1 MRKLFL
7 HLIIYMPLLLLTAC
21 DVHEWPDTPE
31 NVTFRLKLRY
41 EKEMTVWE
49 HLYDGTEVT
58 EQGLG
63 DTYDNGR
70 EHGKMRYIIR
80 AYPLTEKQR
89 SAREYTREFV
99 FTKDITEGYDHETT
113 LDLAAGDYRIMV
125 WPDLVENDDVDPY
138 HDAGDFAEITLQGDH
153 RGNDDYRDAFRGT
166 GDISLT
172 ADVAEYVPGTLE
184 ITMQRPLAKF
194 EFITNDLAEF
204 IQKEGLRIAEKN
216 GGAKSA
222 SENDPATRVNVED
235 YKVAFHYVGFMP
247 DTYSMLTDKPVDS
260 STGVMFQSDL
270 KELNDR
276 EASLGFDYVFV
287 NGTESAV
294 TVQVGLYDKEGTRLS
309 LTEPIRV
316 PLRRNHHTVLRGKF
330 LMSEA
335 SGGVTINPDFDGDHN
350 LIFP

>member
-1 MRKLFL
+1 MRRLFL
-7 HLIIYMPLLLLTAC
+7 HLIIYMPLVLLTAC

-41 EKEMTVWE
+41 ERDMTVWE

-89 SAREYTREFV
+89 PAQKYTREFV

-125 WPDLVENDDVDPY
+125 WSDLVENDDVDPY

-204 IQKEGLRIAEKN
+204 IQKEGLRIAAKS

-222 SENDPATRVNVED
+222 SGNDPATRVNVED

-247 DTYSMLTDKPVDS
+247 CAYSMLTDKPVDS
-260 STGVMFQSDL
+260 STGVMFRSAL

-316 PLRRNHHTVLRGKF
+316 PLRRNHHTVLRGKY

>member
-1 MRKLFL
+1 
-7 HLIIYMPLLLLTAC
+7 MPLVLLTAC

-41 EKEMTVWE
+41 ERDMTVWE
-49 HLYDGTEVT
+49 HLYDGTGVT

-89 SAREYTREFV
+89 PAQKYTQEFV

-125 WPDLVENDDVDPY
+125 WSDLVENDGDTPY
-138 HDAGDFAEITLQGDH
+138 HDAGDFAEISLQGDH
-153 RGNDDYRDAFRGT
+153 RGNNDYRDGFRGT
-166 GDISLT
+166 GDISLM

-204 IQKEGLRIAEKN
+204 IQKEGLRIAAKS

-222 SENDPATRVNVED
+222 SGNEPATRVNIED

-247 DTYSMLTDKPVDS
+247 CAYSMLTDKPVDS

-287 NGTESAV
+287 NGTESAI
-294 TVQVGLYDKEGTRLS
+294 TVQIGLYDKEGTRLS

>member
-1 MRKLFL
+1 MRRLFL
-7 HLIIYMPLLLLTAC
+7 HLIIYMPLVLLTAC

-41 EKEMTVWE
+41 ERDMTVWE

-58 EQGLG
+58 ELGLG
-63 DTYDNGR
+63 DTYDNRR

-125 WPDLVENDDVDPY
+125 WSDLVENDDGDPY

-204 IQKEGLRIAEKN
+204 IQKEAFRITAKS
-216 GGAKSA
+216 GGAESA
-222 SENDPATRVNVED
+222 SGE
-235 YKVAFHYVGFMP
+235 
-247 DTYSMLTDKPVDS
+247 
-260 STGVMFQSDL
+260 
-270 KELNDR
+270 
-276 EASLGFDYVFV
+276 
-287 NGTESAV
+287 
-294 TVQVGLYDKEGTRLS
+294 
-309 LTEPIRV
+309 
-316 PLRRNHHTVLRGKF
+316 
-330 LMSEA
+330 
-335 SGGVTINPDFDGDHN
+335 
-350 LIFP
+350 

>member
-1 MRKLFL
+1 MRRLYL
-7 HLIIYMPLLLLTAC
+7 YLIIYMPLVLLTAC
-21 DVHEWPDTPE
+21 DVHEWPDMPE

-70 EHGKMRYIIR
+70 EHGKIRYIIR
-80 AYPLTEKQR
+80 AYPLTDKQR

-125 WPDLVENDDVDPY
+125 WSDLVENDDVDPY

-153 RGNDDYRDAFRGT
+153 RGNNDYRDAFRGT

-194 EFITNDLAEF
+194 EVITNDLTEF
-204 IQKEGLRIAEKN
+204 IQKEGLRITAKS
-216 GGAKSA
+216 GGAESA

-247 DTYSMLTDKPVDS
+247 CAYSMLTDKPVDS
-260 STGVMFQSDL
+260 STGVMFQSVL
-270 KELNDR
+270 KELNDK

-309 LTEPIRV
+309 LTEPITV
-316 PLRRNHHTVLRGKF
+316 PLRRNHHTILRGKF
-330 LMSEA
+330 LMSKA

>member
-1 MRKLFL
+1 
-7 HLIIYMPLLLLTAC
+7 MPLVLLTAC

-41 EKEMTVWE
+41 ERDMTVWE
-49 HLYDGTEVT
+49 HLYDGTGVT

-63 DTYDNGR
+63 DTYDNRR

-89 SAREYTREFV
+89 STREFV

-125 WPDLVENDDVDPY
+125 WSDLMENDDVDPY

-204 IQKEGLRIAEKN
+204 IQKEGLRIAAKS
-216 GGAKSA
+216 GGAESA
-222 SENDPATRVNVED
+222 SGNDPATRVNIED

-247 DTYSMLTDKPVDS
+247 CAYSMLTDKPVDS
-260 STGVMFQSDL
+260 STGVMFRSDL

-316 PLRRNHHTVLRGKF
+316 PLRRNRHTVLRGKF

>member
-1 MRKLFL
+1 MRRLYL
-7 HLIIYMPLLLLTAC
+7 YLIIYMPLVLLTAC

-41 EKEMTVWE
+41 ERDMTVWE

-80 AYPLTEKQR
+80 AYPLMEKQR
-89 SAREYTREFV
+89 PAQKYTQEFV
-99 FTKDITEGYDHETT
+99 FTKDITEGYDHEAT

-125 WPDLVENDDVDPY
+125 WSDLVENDDVDPY

-153 RGNDDYRDAFRGT
+153 RGNNDYRDAFRGT

-204 IQKEGLRIAEKN
+204 IQKEGLRIAAKS

-222 SENDPATRVNVED
+222 SGNDPATRVNVED

-247 DTYSMLTDKPVDS
+247 CAYSMFTDKPVDS
-260 STGVMFQSDL
+260 STGVMFQSAL
-270 KELNDR
+270 KGLNDR
-276 EASLGFDYVFV
+276 EASMGFDYVFV

-316 PLRRNHHTVLRGKF
+316 PLRRNHHTVLRGKY

>member
-1 MRKLFL
+1 MRRLFL
-7 HLIIYMPLLLLTAC
+7 HLIIYVPLVLLTAC

-41 EKEMTVWE
+41 ERDMTVWE

-89 SAREYTREFV
+89 PAQKYTREFV

-125 WPDLVENDDVDPY
+125 WSDLVENDDDDPY

-204 IQKEGLRIAEKN
+204 IQKEGLRIAAKS
-216 GGAKSA
+216 GGAESA
-222 SENDPATRVNVED
+222 SGNEPATRVNIED

-247 DTYSMLTDKPVDS
+247 CAYSMLTDKPVDS
-260 STGVMFQSDL
+260 STGVMFRSDL

-276 EASLGFDYVFV
+276 EASMGFDYVFV

-316 PLRRNHHTVLRGKF
+316 PLRRNRHTVLRGKF

>member
-1 MRKLFL
+1 
-7 HLIIYMPLLLLTAC
+7 MPLVLLTAC

-41 EKEMTVWE
+41 ERDMTVWE

-63 DTYDNGR
+63 DTYDNRR

-80 AYPLTEKQR
+80 AYPLTDKQR

-99 FTKDITEGYDHETT
+99 FTKDIAEGYDHEAT
-113 LDLAAGDYRIMV
+113 LDLAAGNYRIMV
-125 WPDLVENDDVDPY
+125 WSDLVENDGDTPY

-153 RGNDDYRDAFRGT
+153 SGNNDYRDAFRGT

-204 IQKEGLRIAEKN
+204 IQKEGLRITAKNSGAE
-216 GGAKSA
+216 SA
-222 SENDPATRVNVED
+222 LGNDPATRVNVED

-247 DTYSMLTDKPVDS
+247 CAYSMLTDKPVDS
-260 STGVMFQSDL
+260 STGVMFQSAL

-276 EASLGFDYVFV
+276 KASMGFDYVFV

-294 TVQVGLYDKEGTRLS
+294 TVQIGLYDKEGTRLS
-309 LTEPIRV
+309 LTEPITV
-316 PLRRNHHTVLRGKF
+316 PLRRNHHTILRGKF
-330 LMSEA
+330 LMSKA

>member
-1 MRKLFL
+1 MRRLYL
-7 HLIIYMPLLLLTAC
+7 YLIIYMPLVLLTAC

-58 EQGLG
+58 EQELG

-70 EHGKMRYIIR
+70 EHGKIRYIIR
-80 AYPLTEKQR
+80 AYPLTDKQR

-99 FTKDITEGYDHETT
+99 FTKDIAEGYDHEAT
-113 LDLAAGDYRIMV
+113 LDLAAGNYRIMV
-125 WPDLVENDDVDPY
+125 WSDLVENDGDTPY

-153 RGNDDYRDAFRGT
+153 SGNNDYRDAFRGT

-194 EFITNDLAEF
+194 EVITNDLTEF
-204 IQKEGLRIAEKN
+204 IQKEGLRITAKNSGAE
-216 GGAKSA
+216 SA
-222 SENDPATRVNVED
+222 SESDPATRVNVED

-247 DTYSMLTDKPVDS
+247 CAYSMFTDKPVDS
-260 STGVMFQSDL
+260 STGVMFQSAL
-270 KELNDR
+270 KGLNDR
-276 EASLGFDYVFV
+276 EASMGFDYVFV

-294 TVQVGLYDKEGTRLS
+294 TVQIGLYDKEGTRLS
-309 LTEPIRV
+309 LTEPITV
-316 PLRRNHHTVLRGKF
+316 PLRRNHHTILRGKF
-330 LMSEA
+330 LMSKA

>member
-1 MRKLFL
+1 MRRLFL
-7 HLIIYMPLLLLTAC
+7 HLILYMPLVLLTAC

-41 EKEMTVWE
+41 ERDMTVWE

-89 SAREYTREFV
+89 LASKYTQEFV
-99 FTKDITEGYDHETT
+99 FTKDITEGYDHEAT

-125 WPDLVENDDVDPY
+125 WSDLLENDGVDPY

-153 RGNDDYRDAFRGT
+153 RGNNDYRDAFRGT

-172 ADVAEYVPGTLE
+172 ADVAEYVPDTLE

-204 IQKEGLRIAEKN
+204 IQKEGLRVAAKS
-216 GGAKSA
+216 GGAKSV
-222 SENDPATRVNVED
+222 SGNDTATRVNAED
-235 YKVAFHYVGFMP
+235 YKVVFHYVGFMP
-247 DTYSMLTDKPVDS
+247 CAYSMLTDKPVDS
-260 STGVMFQSDL
+260 SSGVMFQSVL
-270 KELNDR
+270 KELNDM

-294 TVQVGLYDKEGTRLS
+294 TVQIGLYDKDGTRLS

-316 PLRRNHHTVLRGKF
+316 SLRRNHHTVLQGSF
-330 LMSEA
+330 LLSEA
-335 SGGVTINPDFDGDHN
+335 SGGVTINPDFDGDYN
-350 LIFP
+350 LIFQ

>member
-7 HLIIYMPLLLLTAC
+7 HLIIYMPLVLLTAC

-41 EKEMTVWE
+41 ERDMTVWE

-70 EHGKMRYIIR
+70 GHGKMRYIIR

-89 SAREYTREFV
+89 PAQKYTREFV
-99 FTKDITEGYDHETT
+99 FTKDIAEGYDHETT

-125 WPDLVENDDVDPY
+125 WSDLVENDDVDPY

-204 IQKEGLRIAEKN
+204 IQKEGLRIAAKS
-216 GGAKSA
+216 GGAESA
-222 SENDPATRVNVED
+222 SGNEPATRVNIED

-247 DTYSMLTDKPVDS
+247 CAYSMLTDKPVDS
-260 STGVMFQSDL
+260 STGVMFRSDL

-276 EASLGFDYVFV
+276 EASMGFDYVFV

-335 SGGVTINPDFDGDHN
+335 SGGVTINPKFDGDHN

>member
-1 MRKLFL
+1 
-7 HLIIYMPLLLLTAC
+7 MPLVLLTAC

-41 EKEMTVWE
+41 ERDMTVWE

-89 SAREYTREFV
+89 PAQKYTQEFV

-125 WPDLVENDDVDPY
+125 WSDLVENDDVDPY

-204 IQKEGLRIAEKN
+204 IQKEGLRIAAKS
-216 GGAKSA
+216 GGAESA
-222 SENDPATRVNVED
+222 SGNEPVTRVNVED

-316 PLRRNHHTVLRGKF
+316 PLRRNHHTVLRGKY

>member
-1 MRKLFL
+1 MRRLFL
-7 HLIIYMPLLLLTAC
+7 HLIIYMPLVLLTAC

-41 EKEMTVWE
+41 ERDMTVWE

-58 EQGLG
+58 ELGLG
-63 DTYDNGR
+63 DTYDNRR

-125 WPDLVENDDVDPY
+125 WSDLVENDDGDPY

-204 IQKEGLRIAEKN
+204 IQKEAFRITAKS
-216 GGAKSA
+216 GGAESA
-222 SENDPATRVNVED
+222 SGNDPATRVNVED

-247 DTYSMLTDKPVDS
+247 CAYSMLTDKPVDS
-260 STGVMFQSDL
+260 STGVMFQSAL

-276 EASLGFDYVFV
+276 KASLGFDYVFV

-294 TVQVGLYDKEGTRLS
+294 KVQVGLYDKEGTRLS

>member
-7 HLIIYMPLLLLTAC
+7 HLIIYMPLVLLTAC
-21 DVHEWPDTPE
+21 DVHEWPDTPG

-41 EKEMTVWE
+41 EKDMTVWE

-70 EHGKMRYIIR
+70 ENGKIRYIVR
-80 AYPLTEKQR
+80 AYPVQTEQR
-89 SAREYTREFV
+89 TAREYAREFV
-99 FTKDITEGYDHETT
+99 FTKDITESYDHEAT

-125 WPDLVENDDVDPY
+125 WSDLVENDDVDPY

-153 RGNDDYRDAFRGT
+153 MGNNDYRDAFRGT

-194 EFITNDLAEF
+194 EFITNDLTEF
-204 IQKEGLRIAEKN
+204 IQKEGLRIAAKN

-247 DTYSMLTDKPVDS
+247 DTYSMFTDKPVDS
-260 STGVMFQSDL
+260 ATGVTFQSVLRQMD
-270 KELNDR
+270 D
-276 EASLGFDYVFV
+276 AQATLGFDYVFV
-287 NGTESAV
+287 NGKESAV
-294 TVQVGLYDKEGTRLS
+294 TVRIGIYDDEGTQLS
-309 LTEPIRV
+309 LTEPVEIL
-316 PLRRNHHTVLRGKF
+316 LRRNHHTILRGKF

-335 SGGVTINPDFDGDHN
+335 SGGVNINPDFDGDHN

>member
-125 WPDLVENDDVDPY
+125 WSDLVENDDVDPY

>member
-1 MRKLFL
+1 MRRLYL
-7 HLIIYMPLLLLTAC
+7 YLIIYMPLVLLTAC

-70 EHGKMRYIIR
+70 EHGKIRYIIR
-80 AYPLTEKQR
+80 AYPLTDKQR

-99 FTKDITEGYDHETT
+99 FTKDIAEGYDHEAT
-113 LDLAAGDYRIMV
+113 LDLAAGNYRIMV
-125 WPDLVENDDVDPY
+125 WSDLVENDGDTPY

-153 RGNDDYRDAFRGT
+153 SGNNDYRDAFRGT

-194 EFITNDLAEF
+194 EVITNDLTEF
-204 IQKEGLRIAEKN
+204 IQKEGLRITAKNSGAE
-216 GGAKSA
+216 SA
-222 SENDPATRVNVED
+222 SESDPATRVNVED

-247 DTYSMLTDKPVDS
+247 CAYSMFTDKPVDS
-260 STGVMFQSDL
+260 STRVMFQSAL
-270 KELNDR
+270 KGLNDR
-276 EASLGFDYVFV
+276 EASMGFDYVFV

-294 TVQVGLYDKEGTRLS
+294 TVQIGLYDKEGTRLS
-309 LTEPIRV
+309 LTEPITV
-316 PLRRNHHTVLRGKF
+316 PLRRNHHTILRGKF
-330 LMSEA
+330 LMSKA

>member
-1 MRKLFL
+1 
-7 HLIIYMPLLLLTAC
+7 MPLVLLTAC

-41 EKEMTVWE
+41 ERDMTVWE

-89 SAREYTREFV
+89 PAQKYTQEFV

-125 WPDLVENDDVDPY
+125 WSDLVENDDVDPY

-204 IQKEGLRIAEKN
+204 IQKEGLRIAAKS

-222 SENDPATRVNVED
+222 SGNDPATRVNVED

-316 PLRRNHHTVLRGKF
+316 PLRRNHHTVLRGKY

>member
-1 MRKLFL
+1 MRRLFL
-7 HLIIYMPLLLLTAC
+7 HLIIYMPLVLLTAC

-41 EKEMTVWE
+41 ERDMTVWE
-49 HLYDGTEVT
+49 HLYDGTGVT

-89 SAREYTREFV
+89 PAQKYTQEFV
-99 FTKDITEGYDHETT
+99 FTKDITEGYDHEAT

-125 WPDLVENDDVDPY
+125 WSDLVENDDVDPY

-194 EFITNDLAEF
+194 EFITNDLTEF
-204 IQKEGLRIAEKN
+204 IQKEGLRIAAKS

-222 SENDPATRVNVED
+222 SENEPATRVNIED

-247 DTYSMLTDKPVDS
+247 CAYSMLTDKPVDS
-260 STGVMFQSDL
+260 STGVMFRSDL

-276 EASLGFDYVFV
+276 EASMGFDYVFV

>member
-1 MRKLFL
+1 MRRLYL
-7 HLIIYMPLLLLTAC
+7 YLIIYMPLVLLTAC

-70 EHGKMRYIIR
+70 EHGKIRYIIR
-80 AYPLTEKQR
+80 AYPLTDKQR

-99 FTKDITEGYDHETT
+99 FTKDIAEGYDHEAT
-113 LDLAAGDYRIMV
+113 LDLAAGNYRIMV
-125 WPDLVENDDVDPY
+125 WSDLVENDGDTPY

-153 RGNDDYRDAFRGT
+153 SGNNDYRDAFRGT

-194 EFITNDLAEF
+194 EVITNDLTEF
-204 IQKEGLRIAEKN
+204 IQKEGLRITAKNSGAE
-216 GGAKSA
+216 SA
-222 SENDPATRVNVED
+222 SGNDPATRVNVED

-247 DTYSMLTDKPVDS
+247 CAYSMFTDKPVDS
-260 STGVMFQSDL
+260 STGVMFQSAL
-270 KELNDR
+270 KGLNDR

-287 NGTESAV
+287 NGTESAI
-294 TVQVGLYDKEGTRLS
+294 TVQIGLYDKEGTRLS

-330 LMSEA
+330 LMSKA

>member
-1 MRKLFL
+1 MRRLYL
-7 HLIIYMPLLLLTAC
+7 YLIIYMPLVLLTAC

-70 EHGKMRYIIR
+70 EHGKIRYIIR
-80 AYPLTEKQR
+80 AYPLTDKQR

-99 FTKDITEGYDHETT
+99 FTKDIAEGYDHEAT
-113 LDLAAGDYRIMV
+113 LDLAAGNYRIMV
-125 WPDLVENDDVDPY
+125 WSDLVENDGDTPY

-153 RGNDDYRDAFRGT
+153 SGNNDYRDAFRGT

-194 EFITNDLAEF
+194 EVITNDLTEF
-204 IQKEGLRIAEKN
+204 IQKEGLRITAKNSGAE
-216 GGAKSA
+216 SA
-222 SENDPATRVNVED
+222 SESDPATRVNVED

-247 DTYSMLTDKPVDS
+247 CAYSMFTDKPVDS
-260 STGVMFQSDL
+260 STGVMFQSAL
-270 KELNDR
+270 KGLNDR
-276 EASLGFDYVFV
+276 EASMGFDYVFV

-294 TVQVGLYDKEGTRLS
+294 TVQIGLYDKEGTRLS
-309 LTEPIRV
+309 LTEPITV
-316 PLRRNHHTVLRGKF
+316 PLRRNHHTILRGKF
-330 LMSEA
+330 LMSKA

>member
-1 MRKLFL
+1 MRRLFL
-7 HLIIYMPLLLLTAC
+7 HLIIYMPLVLLTAC

-41 EKEMTVWE
+41 ERDMTVWE

-63 DTYDNGR
+63 DTYDNRR

-80 AYPLTEKQR
+80 AYPLTDKQR

-99 FTKDITEGYDHETT
+99 FTKDIAEGYDHEAT
-113 LDLAAGDYRIMV
+113 LDLAAGNYRIMV
-125 WPDLVENDDVDPY
+125 WSDLVENDGDTPY

-153 RGNDDYRDAFRGT
+153 SGNNDYRDAFRGT

-194 EFITNDLAEF
+194 EFITNDLTEF
-204 IQKEGLRIAEKN
+204 IQKEGLRITAKNSGAE
-216 GGAKSA
+216 SA
-222 SENDPATRVNVED
+222 SESDPATRVNVED

-247 DTYSMLTDKPVDS
+247 CAYSMFTDKPVDS
-260 STGVMFQSDL
+260 STGVMFQSAL
-270 KELNDR
+270 KGLNDR

-287 NGTESAV
+287 NGTESAI
-294 TVQVGLYDKEGTRLS
+294 TVQIGLYDKEGTRLS

-330 LMSEA
+330 LMSKA

>member
-7 HLIIYMPLLLLTAC
+7 HLIIYMPLVLLTAC

-41 EKEMTVWE
+41 ERDMTVWE

-89 SAREYTREFV
+89 PAQKYTREFV
-99 FTKDITEGYDHETT
+99 FTKDIAEGYDHEAT

-125 WPDLVENDDVDPY
+125 WSDLVENDDVDPY

-194 EFITNDLAEF
+194 EFITDDLAEF

-222 SENDPATRVNVED
+222 SGNEPATRVNIED

-247 DTYSMLTDKPVDS
+247 CAYSMLTDKPVDS
-260 STGVMFQSDL
+260 STGVMFRSDL

-294 TVQVGLYDKEGTRLS
+294 TVQVGLYDKEGARLS

-316 PLRRNHHTVLRGKF
+316 PLRRNRHTVLRGKF

>member
-7 HLIIYMPLLLLTAC
+7 HLIIYMPLVLLTAC

-41 EKEMTVWE
+41 ERDMTVWE
-49 HLYDGTEVT
+49 HLYDGTGVT

-63 DTYDNGR
+63 DTYDNRR

-89 SAREYTREFV
+89 STREFV

-125 WPDLVENDDVDPY
+125 WSDLMENDDVDPY

-204 IQKEGLRIAEKN
+204 IQKEGLRIAAKS
-216 GGAKSA
+216 GGAESA
-222 SENDPATRVNVED
+222 SGNDPATRVNIED

-247 DTYSMLTDKPVDS
+247 CAYSMLTDKPVDS
-260 STGVMFQSDL
+260 STGVMFRSDL

-316 PLRRNHHTVLRGKF
+316 PLRRNRHTVLRGKF

>member
-1 MRKLFL
+1 MRRLFL
-7 HLIIYMPLLLLTAC
+7 HLILYMPLVLLTAC

-31 NVTFRLKLRY
+31 NVTFRLKLHY
-41 EKEMTVWE
+41 ERDMTVWE

-89 SAREYTREFV
+89 LASKYTQEFV
-99 FTKDITEGYDHETT
+99 FTKDITEGYDHEAT

-125 WPDLVENDDVDPY
+125 WSDLLENDDVDPY

-153 RGNDDYRDAFRGT
+153 RGNNDYRDAFRGT

-204 IQKEGLRIAEKN
+204 IQKEGLRVAAKN
-216 GGAKSA
+216 GDAKSA
-222 SENDPATRVNVED
+222 SGNDPATRVNAED
-235 YKVAFHYVGFMP
+235 YKVVFHYVGFMP
-247 DTYSMLTDKPVDS
+247 CAYSMLTDKPVDS
-260 STGVMFQSDL
+260 STGVMFQSAL
-270 KELNDR
+270 KELGDM

-294 TVQVGLYDKEGTRLS
+294 TVQIGLYDNEGTRLS

-316 PLRRNHHTVLRGKF
+316 PLRRNHHTVLQGSF
-330 LMSEA
+330 LLSEA

-350 LIFP
+350 LIFQ

>member
-7 HLIIYMPLLLLTAC
+7 HLIIYVPLLLLTAC

-89 SAREYTREFV
+89 SAQKYTQEFV
-99 FTKDITEGYDHETT
+99 FTKDITEGYDHEAT

-125 WPDLVENDDVDPY
+125 WSDLVENDDVDPY

-153 RGNDDYRDAFRGT
+153 RGNNDYRDAFRGT

-247 DTYSMLTDKPVDS
+247 CAYSMLTDKPVDS

-270 KELNDR
+270 KQLNDR

-294 TVQVGLYDKEGTRLS
+294 TVQVGLYDKEGARLS

>member
-1 MRKLFL
+1 MRRLYL
-7 HLIIYMPLLLLTAC
+7 YLIIYMPLVLLTAC

-70 EHGKMRYIIR
+70 EHGKIRYIIR
-80 AYPLTEKQR
+80 AYPLTDKQR

-99 FTKDITEGYDHETT
+99 FTKDIAEGYDHEAT
-113 LDLAAGDYRIMV
+113 LDLAAGNYRIMV
-125 WPDLVENDDVDPY
+125 WSDLVENDGDTPY

-153 RGNDDYRDAFRGT
+153 SGNNDYRDAFRGT

-194 EFITNDLAEF
+194 EVITNDLTEF
-204 IQKEGLRIAEKN
+204 IQKEGLRITAKNSGAE
-216 GGAKSA
+216 SA
-222 SENDPATRVNVED
+222 SGNDPETRVNVED

-247 DTYSMLTDKPVDS
+247 CAYSMFTDKPVDS
-260 STGVMFQSDL
+260 STGVMFQSAL
-270 KELNDR
+270 KGLNDR

-287 NGTESAV
+287 NGTESAI
-294 TVQVGLYDKEGTRLS
+294 TVQIGLYDKEGTRLS

-330 LMSEA
+330 LMSKA

>member
-1 MRKLFL
+1 MRRLYL
-7 HLIIYMPLLLLTAC
+7 YLIIYMPLVLLTAC

-70 EHGKMRYIIR
+70 EHGKIRYIIC
-80 AYPLTEKQR
+80 AYPLTDKQR

-99 FTKDITEGYDHETT
+99 FTKDIAEGYDHEAT
-113 LDLAAGDYRIMV
+113 LDLAAGNYRIMV
-125 WPDLVENDDVDPY
+125 WSDLVENDGDTPY

-153 RGNDDYRDAFRGT
+153 SGNNDYRDAFRGT

-194 EFITNDLAEF
+194 EVITNDLTEF
-204 IQKEGLRIAEKN
+204 IQKEGLRITAKNSGAE
-216 GGAKSA
+216 SA
-222 SENDPATRVNVED
+222 SESDPATRVNVED

-247 DTYSMLTDKPVDS
+247 CAYSMFTDKPVDS
-260 STGVMFQSDL
+260 STGVMFQSAL
-270 KELNDR
+270 KGLNDR
-276 EASLGFDYVFV
+276 EASMGFDYVFV

-294 TVQVGLYDKEGTRLS
+294 TVQIGLYDKEGTRLS
-309 LTEPIRV
+309 LTEPITV
-316 PLRRNHHTVLRGKF
+316 PLRRNHHTILRGKF
-330 LMSEA
+330 LMSKA